1 MITEIITLLLRFL
14 VLTALQVL
22 LLNNI
27 QLSGFINPYI
37 YILFIMLLP
46 VKFSKVFS
54 LVLAFISGLVID
66 IFTNTAGMHAAATVM
81 MAFMRPTILRVFSP
95 RDGYEA
101 ESIPSMRRMGFNW
114 FAVYASVMIII
125 HHVTLFYV
133 EAFTFSGFFL
143 TLIRALLSGA
153 SSLLIIL
160 IAQFLTGKF
169 KTEK

>member
-14 VLTALQVL
+14 ALTALQVL

-27 QLSGFINPYI
+27 QLSGFVNPYI

-54 LVLAFISGLVID
+54 LGLAFASGLAID
-66 IFTNTAGMHAAATVM
+66 VFTNTAGMHAAATVM
-81 MAFMRPTILRVFSP
+81 MAFMRPTVLSIFSP

-101 ESIPSMRRMGFNW
+101 ESIPSMSRMGFNW
-114 FAVYASVMIII
+114 FAVYASVMIVI
-125 HHVTLFYV
+125 HHITLFFI
-133 EAFTFSGFFL
+133 EAFTFSSFFL

-153 SSLLIIL
+153 ASLLVIL
-160 IAQFLTGKF
+160 IAQLLTGRF
-169 KTEK
+169 KTER

>member
-1 MITEIITLLLRFL
+1 MITEVLQLLFRFL
-14 VLTALQVL
+14 ALTAIQVL

-27 QLSGFINPYI
+27 QLSGFINPYL
-37 YILFIMLLP
+37 YILFILLLP

-54 LVLAFISGLVID
+54 LILAFVSGITID

-81 MAFMRPTILRVFSP
+81 MAYMRPVALRLFAP

-101 ESIPSMRRMGFNW
+101 EAIPSMSRMGFNW
-114 FAVYASVMIII
+114 FAVYASVMIVI
-125 HHVTLFYV
+125 HHTFLFYI
-133 EAFTFSGFFL
+133 EAFTFSNFFL

-153 SSLLIIL
+153 ASLLMIL

>member
-14 VLTALQVL
+14 ALTALQVL

-37 YILFIMLLP
+37 YLLFIMLLP
-46 VKFSKVFS
+46 VKFSKGFS
-54 LVLAFISGLVID
+54 LVLAFVSGFAID
-66 IFTNTAGMHAAATVM
+66 IFTNTAGMHAAATVL
-81 MAFMRPTILRVFSP
+81 MAFMRPAVLRIFSP

-101 ESIPSMRRMGFNW
+101 ESVPSMSRMGFNW
-114 FAVYASVMIII
+114 FAVYASVLIVI
-125 HHVTLFYV
+125 HHVTLFFI
-133 EAFTFSGFFL
+133 EAFTFSSFFL
-143 TLIRALLSGA
+143 TLTRALLSGA
-153 SSLLIIL
+153 ASLLIIL

>member
-1 MITEIITLLLRFL
+1 MITEIITLLIRFL

-27 QLSGFINPYI
+27 QLSGFINPYV

-54 LVLAFISGLVID
+54 LLLAFISGLAID
-66 IFTNTAGMHAAATVM
+66 IFTNTAGMHAAATVL
-81 MAFMRPTILRVFSP
+81 MAFMRPTVLRIFAP

-101 ESIPSMRRMGFNW
+101 ESIPSMNRMGFNW
-114 FAVYASVMIII
+114 FAVYASVMIMI
-125 HHVTLFYV
+125 HHIALFFI
-133 EAFTFSGFFL
+133 EAFTFSSFFM
-143 TLIRALLSGA
+143 TFTRAMLSGA
-153 SSLLIIL
+153 SSLLVIL
-160 IAQFLTGKF
+160 ITQFLTGKF